1 MFELEQVCNEN
12 MPHYSEYEK
21 AFETDLNQYQS
32 RIYPSENAE
41 VLRWYHIKA
50 DDKYI
55 GAIWLEKNTDEDFAV
70 LGIFIA
76 DELFRNKGIGK
87 KVYRCLYSLFDFR
100 QFHRRLEKPVEFI
113 FKSFAVRFIEQGGEY
128 HVIRSFLRLRAKHGG
143 DKPLTGQLA
152 LHHFDSRVRKAYF
165 YEASKGKLGKIAHN
179 FKLCSAAH
187 IFCKA
192 RLGFRPEY
200 VASDI

>member
-87 KVYRCLYSLFDFR
+87 S
-100 QFHRRLEKPVEFI
+100 
-113 FKSFAVRFIEQGGEY
+113 AIEQIIKTDLQ
-128 HVIRSFLRLRAKHGG
+128 HMHTNKILL
-143 DKPLTGQLA
+143 
-152 LHHFDSRVRKAYF
+152 RVREENERAIRCYKSVGFKENRRYRKNNLNVIEMI
-165 YEASKGKLGKIAHN
+165 YEA
-179 FKLCSAAH
+179 
-187 IFCKA
+187 
-192 RLGFRPEY
+192 
-200 VASDI
+200 